1 MPDDPDFL
9 LHVSVTEALWALE
22 DVKRRADENPNLLI
36 QEQALLK
43 EVSTLAVDLFVKT
56 LTAETITVEA
66 A

>member
-1 MPDDPDFL
+1 MPDDPAFL

-22 DVKRRADENPNLLI
+22 DVKHRATENPNLLL

-43 EVSTLAVDLFVKT
+43 EVSTLATKLFVET